1 MTRRHLMLLAPAA
14 AAQRM
19 PPPED
24 LANTLEMEA
33 AARRRLPPE
42 RFDEVSGGDR
52 MAFDR
57 ITFRPRLMVNATG
70 LDLSIDLFGEKHFA
84 PILIGP
90 TAEHGR
96 YHPEAETATAAG
108 AEAAKAGLVL
118 AERTSGG
125 AKGIKTSTPL
135 WRQVGLERP
144 EWGNASVLVV
154 TLTGGRMDWGAF
166 ERLRSGSQRPV
177 VLKGLMSPRDAAIAR
192 DRGASGIIVSN
203 WRPAGLPGVAAPI
216 EVLPSIAAELQGKLP
231 ILIDGGFRRG
241 SDILKALALGAR
253 AVLVGRPVLW
263 GLAAYGARGVQQ
275 VMEQLQTELAR
286 DMAMCG
292 ITRCEQASREHVRIH
307 SR

>member
-1 MTRRHLMLLAPAA
+1 V
-14 AAQRM
+14 AQRI
-19 PPPED
+19 PPAED
-24 LANTLEMEA
+24 LVNTLEMEA
-33 AARRRLPPE
+33 MARRRLAPE
-42 RFDEVSGGDR
+42 RFEEVRGGDR
-52 MAFDR
+52 AAFDR
-57 ITFRPRLMVNATG
+57 MTFRPRLMVNSTG
-70 LDLSIDLFGEKHFA
+70 LDLSIDLFGQKHFA

-96 YHPEAETATAAG
+96 YHAEAERATAAG
-108 AEAAKAGLVL
+108 AAAAKAGMVL
-118 AERTSGG
+118 AARTSVG
-125 AKGIKTSTPL
+125 AGTIETGAPL
-135 WRQVGLERP
+135 WRQVELDKP
-144 EWGNASVLVV
+144 DWGGATVVVV
-154 TLTGGRMDWGAF
+154 TLTGGKMDWGAF
-166 ERLRSGSQRPV
+166 EQVRAGSKLPV
-177 VLKGLMSPRDAAIAR
+177 VLKGIVSAREAAIAR
-192 DRGASGIIVSN
+192 DRGASGIVLSN
-203 WRPAGLPGVAAPI
+203 WRPGGLAGAVAPI

-292 ITRCEQASREHVRIH
+292 ITRCDEASRQHVRIH